1 MVSNPLAT
9 AKTNLGLGSDA
20 AATAG
25 ATTGA
30 VDGNDGGG
38 NAGYVMVEGDQL
50 S

>member
-1 MVSNPLAT
+1 MVSNPLAR
-9 AKTNLGLGSDA
+9 AKTNLRLGGNA

-30 VDGNDGGG
+30 VDGNNGGG
-38 NAGYVMVEGDQL
+38 NDGYVMVKGDQP